1 MKRLRLNARVGG
13 IDPSDKAAIAQA
25 ERLYNSKL
33 QAAQLQERLEV
44 MNAQRPEGAA
54 RIAGAFRATQ
64 PRGGNLL
71 HDPND
76 LSEDTLA
83 DIRRAQSNRGAMG
96 EAPADPVPPAQFH
109 TQEAILDAIGKG
121 FLTDAK
127 KTPGKKWRNVVLG
140 LMTNL
145 KTLCPGGQNL
155 SQILLTARRL
165 DESTKS
171 AESEPDS
178 DKVKDIRTWML
189 ADDEGVE

>member
-25 ERLYNSKL
+25 ERLYQSKL
-33 QAAQLQERLEV
+33 QASQLQNQLEV

-64 PRGGNLL
+64 PRGGNLM

-76 LSEDTLA
+76 LSDETMA
-83 DIRRAQSNRGAMG
+83 DLRRAQGHRGAMG
-96 EAPADPVPPAQFH
+96 EAPADPTPPPPAFH
-109 TQEAILDAIGKG
+109 TQEAILDAIGRG

-127 KTPGKKWRNVVLG
+127 KMPGKKWRNVVLG

-165 DESTKS
+165 DEGTKS

-189 ADDEGVE
+189 EEDEGE